1 MELPFFSVKNK
12 DLQILLNVSFHNNYP
27 QPIPKKMDK
36 KTKEFLKKFLEM
48 SQISHLAVTIMIFQ
62 SSKI

>member
-36 KTKEFLKKFLEM
+36 KTKEFLKKFREM